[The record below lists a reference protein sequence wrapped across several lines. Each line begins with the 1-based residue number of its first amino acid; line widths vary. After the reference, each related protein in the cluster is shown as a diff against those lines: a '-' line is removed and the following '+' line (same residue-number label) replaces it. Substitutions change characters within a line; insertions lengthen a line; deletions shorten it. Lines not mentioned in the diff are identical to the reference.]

1 MTISYSASGT
11 GALPKSRR
19 SAQKSAR
26 GPSYFEWFF
35 AAFTLITY
43 QGAFFPVLRTLRQ
56 GTMSAAFD
64 QAAEAGDPVARY
76 ALLAII
82 LITLWLTL
90 ARWREMVPA
99 LKAAWPFWVFIVL
112 CISSATWS
120 DNPELA
126 FRRSISLFGSFLFGA
141 YAFTRFGAQRFILLV
156 AIIGGIAAFCSL
168 VLLLLS
174 PTLANDPSYF
184 VTNAV
189 RGVYS
194 QKNQMSAYSLLGL
207 CAALAALFLEK
218 NDDGRIKIALVL
230 STVLLFAALVL
241 SRGLSSIV
249 AFASVLLL
257 MLVYYDKIH
266 WKARFVIGYCVLIL
280 VILIGFMVWT
290 DSDDMLSLVGKDASL
305 TGRMPLWIESVK
317 AISLRPLLGY
327 GYITFWD
334 PESVRTRYIWQVIG
348 WPAPGSHDGY
358 LDLMLGVGVIGAGYY
373 VCLCWRAAILAI
385 KYAKYNVPGVKWF
398 IMYCAAMFIINID
411 EGTIAW
417 PDAIAIQ
424 LAFGYCMVE
433 AIRAKRRGI

>member
-1 MTISYSASGT
+1 MTVSYSASGSGT
-11 GALPKSRR
+11 VPKMGRALQK
-19 SAQKSAR
+19 SAQK
-26 GPSYFEWFF
+26 PSYFEWFF
-35 AAFTLITY
+35 ASFTLITY

-56 GTMSAAFD
+56 GNMTAAFD
-64 QAAEAGDPVARY
+64 QAAESGDPVARY
-76 ALLAII
+76 ALLTII
-82 LITLWLTL
+82 IVSLWLTL
-90 ARWREMVPA
+90 AHWRRMVPA
-99 LKAAWPFWVFIVL
+99 LRAAWPFWVFSIL
-112 CISSATWS
+112 CLSSAAWS

-126 FRRSISLFGSFLFGA
+126 FRRAISLFGSFLFGA
-141 YAFTRFGAQRFILLV
+141 YAFTQFGALRFIRLM

-168 VLLLLS
+168 VLLVLS
-174 PTLANDPSYF
+174 PSLANDPSYF

-194 QKNQMSAYSLLGL
+194 QKNQLSAYSLLNI

-218 NDDGRIKIALVL
+218 NDDGRVKIALTI
-230 STVLLFAALVL
+230 STILLFTTLVL
-241 SRGLSSIV
+241 SRGISSIV
-249 AFASVLLL
+249 AFAAVL
-257 MLVYYDKIH
+257 MLMMVYYDKIH
-266 WKARFVIGYCVLIL
+266 WKARFVIGYFILIL
-280 VILIGFMVWT
+280 VMLIGFLLWT
-290 DSDDMLSLVGKDASL
+290 DADDMLSLVGKDASL

-317 AISLRPLLGY
+317 AIRMRPLLGY

-373 VCLCWRAAILAI
+373 VCLCWRAAIMAV
-385 KYAKYNVPGVKWF
+385 KYAKYNVPGIKWF

-433 AIRAKRRGI
+433 AFRAKRRAA